1 MPPEYIQD
9 ETPSKSFVQEI
20 ANLLGSDWT
29 VGSAYGHHTLEKS
42 SIGLVLNICDSYDKK
57 GMLSISHQIP
67 RVDSKGN
74 LNRTSAS
81 IILYKKVGT
90 GRETF
95 PSILVSNKKSASQ
108 VFKDISRRML
118 EEAERVQILANEE
131 MQRLKISS
139 NKQETA
145 IEKMKLALGVKDL
158 RESLRPSN
166 GSYSNGY
173 CTATVSGGGNSVE
186 FSICSLSIEKAE
198 KLAKYLKLEIFS

>member
-20 ANLLGSDWT
+20 ASLLGSDWT
-29 VGSAYGHHTLEKS
+29 VGSSYGHHTLEKS
-42 SIGLVLNICDSYDKK
+42 SIGLVLNICDSRDKK
-57 GMLSISHQIP
+57 GMLSIRHQIP
-67 RVDSKGN
+67 RVDSQGN
-74 LNRTSAS
+74 LNKTAAQ
-81 IILYKKVGT
+81 IYLYKKGGT
-90 GRETF
+90 GTETF

-108 VFKDISRRML
+108 VFKDIQRRML

-145 IEKMKLALGVKDL
+145 IERMRLALGVKDL
-158 RESLRPSN
+158 RESLRSN

-173 CTATVSGGGNSVE
+173 CTATVNGGGNSVE
-186 FSICSLSIEKAE
+186 FSICSLPIEKAE
-198 KLAKYLKLEIFS
+198 KLAEYLKLEIFS